1 MKPAESS
8 ISLIETFTKLA
19 ELGAEWVM
27 WLLLALAGLSVIIAV
42 ERLYLFLSTRIDVTK
57 TARRLLQ
64 QLDRGDLDEAK
75 AIVKCAKAMEER
87 VVGDAL
93 SMYQGGAEAVEEIAH
108 ASLIR
113 ERQRYERALSFLGTV
128 GSNAPFVGLL
138 GTVIGVIL
146 AFAELGRNPK
156 GGLEVV
162 GPGISEALVAT
173 AVGLLVA
180 IPAVVLFN
188 WFKALLRKRMAD
200 TDFLCRLVVAQLKRT
215 DRFMGQRLLDD
226 PALAAEE

>member
-75 AIVKCAKAMEER
+75 AIVKRAKAMEER